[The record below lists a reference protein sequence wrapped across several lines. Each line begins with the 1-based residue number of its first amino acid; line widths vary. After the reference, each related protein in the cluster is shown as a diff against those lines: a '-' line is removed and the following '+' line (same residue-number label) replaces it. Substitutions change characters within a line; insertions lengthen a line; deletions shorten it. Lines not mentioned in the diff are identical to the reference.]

1 MSNLTLN
8 RHSLVFVTL
17 TLLLAIAGCSQVNNS
32 SQSESLNA
40 EGPNRCYAKA
50 MPTKGHG
57 GSAWAPTMGQART
70 DAMNNCYK
78 FAGQSGGTPQTCK
91 IVEAR
96 CN

>member
-1 MSNLTLN
+1 MLKLS
-8 RHSLVFVTL
+8 RDQGRLVFL
-17 TLLLAIAGCSQVNNS
+17 TAALLIAIGGCTQGEKARNNYNA
-32 SQSESLNA
+32 NA
-40 EGPNRCYAKA
+40 EGPYKCYAKA

-78 FAGQSGGTPQTCK
+78 YAGQTGGTPNTCK
-91 IVEAR
+91 IVEAK

>member
-1 MSNLTLN
+1 
-8 RHSLVFVTL
+8 
-17 TLLLAIAGCSQVNNS
+17 
-32 SQSESLNA
+32 
-40 EGPNRCYAKA
+40 

-78 FAGQSGGTPQTCK
+78 YAGQSGGTPQTCR

>member
-1 MSNLTLN
+1 MSNLTRNQDRLM
-8 RHSLVFVTL
+8 FVTV
-17 TLLLAIAGCSQVNNS
+17 TLLLAIGGCSQIDNS
-32 SQSESLNA
+32 SQTESFNA
-40 EGPNRCYAKA
+40 EGSNRCYAKA

-57 GSAWAPTMGQART
+57 GSAWAPTIGQART

-78 FAGQSGGTPQTCK
+78 FAGQTGGTPQTCK

>member
-1 MSNLTLN
+1 MSNFTRN
-8 RHSLVFVTL
+8 RGSLVFVML
-17 TLLLAIAGCSQVNNS
+17 TLLIGGCSQVNKS
-32 SQSESLNA
+32 SQTESFNA

-70 DAMNNCYK
+70 DAMNACYK

-96 CN
+96 CS